1 MYIDAELRCQLCEA
15 GSFKENKNHEHCTY
29 CGSVSTVHGHS
40 LLHHYGNNVTG
51 ATDSS
56 HCLACPA
63 FSGQDEGLIGP
74 ALLRMASVADCMCFR
89 GHEYTQDACRNCSQ
103 YQMQPFFSSSNPCS
117 YCPAGHFFVARNVL
131 CQLCDVAQDGGDR
144 HVGLVLNSRDPALN
158 WADDES
164 DCVCRAGYE
173 RMINS
178 LCTACAVGKF
188 RSDNQTRYC
197 QLCPVDTYQNSIAQ
211 LACVECPQHSSTLSH
226 VGSNTVLHCVCAAG
240 FQPMTLAGLCTPC
253 APGTYRSH
261 RFANESDAQCVACP
275 ENHYCPEG
283 SIDPISCPTGEL
295 EEAGAYSLQQCQCP
309 AGSGRYSAQN
319 CTLCPRGYYSMTSS
333 NAECSQCPTNKTTVY
348 VGAYNQSDCVCV
360 PGHGI
365 VDDLPSSPC
374 TLCPETA
381 FAQGYK
387 NEPCTSCGWGA
398 LSFTRIQSESCQC
411 NTQKGLYEL

>member
-1 MYIDAELRCQLCEA
+1 
-15 GSFKENKNHEHCTY
+15 
-29 CGSVSTVHGHS
+29 
-40 LLHHYGNNVTG
+40 
-51 ATDSS
+51 
-56 HCLACPA
+56 
-63 FSGQDEGLIGP
+63 
-74 ALLRMASVADCMCFR
+74 
-89 GHEYTQDACRNCSQ
+89 
-103 YQMQPFFSSSNPCS
+103 
-117 YCPAGHFFVARNVL
+117 
-131 CQLCDVAQDGGDR
+131 
-144 HVGLVLNSRDPALN
+144 VLNSRDPALN

-411 NTQKGLYEL
+411 NTQKGLYEV